1 MAHIL
6 ITPELMADPD
16 LYARLRTWGMT
27 AGRWAPDA
35 AGTAPPTIWDCD
47 ALLVAAGDPVP
58 EAREGDE
65 TVPVVVL
72 GEGSASGAAHAV
84 LPGPGPAGSFLL
96 GALQTA
102 VAESA
107 SRRAT
112 AGARSI
118 LETDPLL
125 VIGHELRT
133 PLTAVK
139 TALEALGGSAWS
151 GTGEVGFPGPEDR
164 ILGIALRN
172 VRRMETSLDWVQDL
186 AFRVREDAE
195 ARAPGP
201 ISLTELAALLAEV
214 APVNPTGSDETF
226 LVADP
231 GLVNTAVRSL
241 ARTLRGA
248 VPDLPVRIHLNRRD
262 RSPDVLVLEIAA
274 VDGADPAGTEIAG
287 DGSAGPGERADDL
300 RRAACAAVGGGVLS
314 ELGAEVEA
322 VFEPGGAALLRLL
335 LPAARPQTVS

>member
-16 LYARLRTWGMT
+16 LCARLRTWGMT
-27 AGRWAPDA
+27 AGRWAQDA
-35 AGTAPPTIWDCD
+35 SGAAQPTIWDCD
-47 ALLVAAGDPVP
+47 AVLVAAGDPVP
-58 EAREGDE
+58 GVGDGDQAA
-65 TVPVVVL
+65 PVVVL
-72 GEGSASGAAHAV
+72 GEGPTSRGAHAV
-84 LPGPGPAGSFLL
+84 LRGSGPAGSFLL

-151 GTGEVGFPGPEDR
+151 GTGDVGSPGPEDR

-172 VRRMETSLDWVQDL
+172 VRRMETSLDWVQSL
-186 AFRVREDAE
+186 AFRIREAAE
-195 ARAPGP
+195 ASAPRP
-201 ISLTELAALLAEV
+201 IPPTELAELLAEV
-214 APVNPTGSDETF
+214 APVSVNGSDEAF
-226 LVADP
+226 LVAHP
-231 GLVNTAVRSL
+231 GLVNTAVRGL

-248 VPDLPVRIHLNRRD
+248 VPHRPVRIHLTRCD

-274 VDGADPAGTEIAG
+274 VDGADPAGTEIAR
-287 DGSAGPGERADDL
+287 DGSARSGELADDL
-300 RRAACAAVGGGVLS
+300 RRAACAAAGGGVLS
-314 ELGAEVEA
+314 ELGAVVEA
-322 VFEPGGAALLRLL
+322 VVEPGGASLLRLI
-335 LPAARPQTVS
+335 LPAARPQAVS